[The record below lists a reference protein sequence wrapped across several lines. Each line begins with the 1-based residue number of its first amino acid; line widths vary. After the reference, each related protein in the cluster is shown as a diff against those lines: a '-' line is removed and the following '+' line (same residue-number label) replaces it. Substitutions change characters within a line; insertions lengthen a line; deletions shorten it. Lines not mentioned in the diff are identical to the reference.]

1 MKSFD
6 HWFSQQGWT
15 VFPFQQQAW
24 TAFAEGKSGILNAPT
39 GSGKTYALLLPAMKL
54 AASLD
59 EEGIKVLWITPLR
72 ALSREIYEA
81 ALRAQQNLD
90 FKGRIA
96 IRTGDTSAAD
106 RRKLKKTPPD
116 ILITT
121 PESLHILL
129 SAGDPLSSLGSL
141 RALIADEWHELLGS
155 KRGVQVQLAAAYLAA
170 RTSVQ
175 VWGISAT
182 IANLNEAM
190 DALIGDLRP
199 TRDQVLI
206 RYEKRKDIE
215 VHTVLPESVESFPWA
230 GHLGLR
236 MMDRILPI
244 LESSKTSLV
253 FTNTRA
259 QCEIWYQ
266 RLLDERPEWAGV
278 IAMHHGSISR
288 ELRDWVEGALHEEK
302 LRVVVCTSSLDLGV
316 DFRPVET
323 IIQIGS
329 PKGVARFL
337 QRAGRS
343 GHRPGETSIIHF
355 VPTHSLEILEGAAL
369 RKSIEAGVMEE
380 QLPHILSYDVLLQFM
395 MTLAAGPGFNP
406 DDLFREISKTF
417 CYRHLDRRDYD
428 QLLQFLIQGGPGLQ
442 AYEKYRKVGLDKS
455 GRVRVLNQH
464 IGRRHRMEI
473 GTIVGDQA
481 LQVKYTNGKKL
492 GQIEEWFI
500 SQLEVGEVF
509 WFAGRNLKLK
519 RIRGNT
525 VTVERSRSKAGRV
538 PSWMGGRM
546 PLSSQLGA
554 AIREQV
560 DLVRAGD
567 ITDPEMEALVPLFE
581 LQDERSHLP
590 QSNEFLVEYFSDRE
604 GYHCVLYPF
613 EGRMVHEGMGALLA
627 YRLSQNQP
635 ISFSI
640 AMNDYGLE
648 LLSDQPF
655 TITENRLREALST
668 DNLQEDISRSIN
680 EVEMARRKFRDIATI
695 GGLLFQGY
703 PGQRKKD
710 KHLQSS
716 AGLLFDVFE
725 SYEPDNLL
733 FIQSFEE
740 VKTFQLEENRLR
752 MALNRIA
759 KQKMYVQ
766 NPEKATPFAFPIIVD
781 RLRERM
787 STEQL
792 EDRIRKMKIQ
802 LVKP

>member
-1 MKSFD
+1 MKVSD
-6 HWFSQQGWT
+6 HWFSEQGWT
-15 VFPFQQQAW
+15 VFPFQRESW
-24 TAFAEGKSGILNAPT
+24 DYFDRGFSGIVNAPT
-39 GSGKTYALLLPAMKL
+39 GSGKTYALLLPAMRQ
-54 AASLD
+54 AALLK
-59 EEGIKVLWITPLR
+59 EKGIKVLWITPLR
-72 ALSREIYEA
+72 ALAREIHEA
-81 ALRAQQNLD
+81 ANRAAEALD
-90 FKGRIA
+90 FPGKIG
-96 IRTGDTSAAD
+96 IRTGDTSATD
-106 RRKLKKTPPD
+106 RRKLKKSPPD
-116 ILITT
+116 VLITT
-121 PESLHILL
+121 PESLHIML
-129 SAGDPLSSLGSL
+129 SAGNPMESLGTL
-141 RALIADEWHELLGS
+141 CALVVDEWHELLGS
-155 KRGVQVQLAAAYLAA
+155 KRGVQVQLAAAYLAH

-175 VWGISAT
+175 IWGISAT
-182 IANLNEAM
+182 ISNLEEAM
-190 DALIGDLRP
+190 DALLGDLP
-199 TRDQVLI
+199 QSAKQTLI
-206 RYEKRKDIE
+206 RHEARKQIE

-236 MMDRILPI
+236 MMESILPI

-253 FTNTRA
+253 FTNTRS

-266 RLLDERPEWAGV
+266 RLLEERPEWAGI

-288 ELRDWVEGALHEEK
+288 ELRDWVEQALHEES

-323 IIQIGS
+323 ILQIGS

-343 GHRPGETSIIHF
+343 GHRPGETSVIHF

-369 RKSIEAGVMEE
+369 RKSIEAGIMEE
-380 QLPHILSYDVLLQFM
+380 QLPHLLSYDVLLQFM
-395 MTLAAGPGFNP
+395 MTLAAGPGFKP
-406 DDLFREISKTF
+406 KEFLKEIQQTF
-417 CYRHLDRRDYD
+417 CYRHLDARDFN
-428 QLLQFLIQGGPGLQ
+428 QLLEFLMQGGPGLQ
-442 AYEKYRKVGLDKS
+442 AYEKYKKVGIDSS
-455 GRVRVLNQH
+455 GRVRVLNKH

-481 LQVKYTNGKKL
+481 LLVKFSNGKKL

-500 SQLEVGEVF
+500 SQLQVGDVF

-519 RIRGNT
+519 RIRENT
-525 VTVERSRSKAGRV
+525 VTVQASKSKAGRI

-560 DLVRAGD
+560 DLFRAGD

-581 LQDERSHLP
+581 LQDSRSHLP
-590 QSNEFLVEYFSDRE
+590 RSDEFLVEYFEDRE

-613 EGRMVHEGMGALLA
+613 EGRMVHEGLGALLA
-627 YRLSQNQP
+627 YRLSRNQR

-655 TITENRLREALST
+655 EVTEGRLREALST
-668 DNLQEDISRSIN
+668 EQLQDDIGKSIN
-680 EVEMARRKFRDIATI
+680 EVEMARRKFRDIASI
-695 GGLLFQGY
+695 GGLLFQGF

-716 AGLLFDVFE
+716 AGLLFDVFQ

-733 FIQSFEE
+733 YIQSFEE
-740 VKTFQLEENRLR
+740 VKTFQLEESRLR
-752 MALNRIA
+752 MALDRIA
-759 KQKMYVQ
+759 TQEVCIEI
-766 NPEKATPFAFPIIVD
+766 PEKATPFAFPIIVD

-792 EDRIRKMKIQ
+792 EDRIRKMKVR
-802 LVKP
+802 LTKD

>member
-1 MKSFD
+1 MKTLN
-6 HWFSQQGWT
+6 HWFSEQGWD
-15 VFPFQQQAW
+15 VFPFQRESW
-24 TAFAEGKSGILNAPT
+24 DYFDRGFSGIVNAPT
-39 GSGKTYALLLPAMKL
+39 GSGKTYALLLPAMRQ
-54 AASLD
+54 AALLKD
-59 EEGIKVLWITPLR
+59 KGVKVLWITPLR

-81 ALRAQQNLD
+81 AVRAKESLGYSG
-90 FKGRIA
+90 KIA
-96 IRTGDTSAAD
+96 IRTGDTSAPD
-106 RRKLKKTPPD
+106 RRKMKKSPPD

-129 SAGDPLSSLGSL
+129 SSGDPLLSLGNL
-141 RALIADEWHELLGS
+141 QALIVDEWHELLGS
-155 KRGVQVQLAAAYLAA
+155 KRGVQVQLAAAYLAS
-170 RTSVQ
+170 RTPVQ
-175 VWGISAT
+175 IWGISAT
-182 IANLNEAM
+182 IANLAEAM
-190 DALIGDLRP
+190 DALLGDMRP
-199 TRDQVLI
+199 SKNKILI
-206 RYEKRKDIE
+206 RHKAQKNIE
-215 VHTVLPESVESFPWA
+215 VHTVLPTSVESFPWA

-236 MMDRILPI
+236 MMDKILPI
-244 LESSKTSLV
+244 LASSKTSLV
-253 FTNTRA
+253 FTNTRS

-266 RLLDERPEWAGV
+266 RLLEERPEWAGI

-288 ELRDWVEGALHEEK
+288 DLRDWVERALHEEK

-343 GHRPGETSIIHF
+343 GHRPGETSVIHF

-369 RKSIEAGVMEE
+369 RKSIAAGVMEE
-380 QLPHILSYDVLLQFM
+380 QLPHLLSYDVLLQFM
-395 MTLAAGPGFNP
+395 MTLAAGPGFEP
-406 DDLFREISKTF
+406 ERLFDEVKKTF
-417 CYRHLDRRDYD
+417 CYRHLGRRDFE
-428 QLLQFLIQGGPGLQ
+428 QLLQFLMQGGPGLQ
-442 AYEKYRKVGLDKS
+442 AYEKYRKVGMDSKGL
-455 GRVRVLNQH
+455 VRVLNQH

-481 LQVKYTNGKKL
+481 LLVKYSNGKKL

-500 SQLEVGEVF
+500 SQLETGDVF

-519 RIRGNT
+519 RIRENT

-567 ITDPEMEALVPLFE
+567 ITDPEMEALLPLFE
-581 LQDERSHLP
+581 LQDSRSHLP
-590 QSNEFLVEYFSDRE
+590 QSDEFLVEYFSDRE
-604 GYHCVLYPF
+604 GHHCVLYPF
-613 EGRMVHEGMGALLA
+613 EGRMVHEGMGALIA
-627 YRLSQNQP
+627 YRLSRNQP

-655 TITENRLREALST
+655 EITKNRLRDALRV
-668 DNLQEDISRSIN
+668 DKLQEDISRSIN
-680 EVEMARRKFRDIATI
+680 EVEMARRKFRDVASIS
-695 GGLLFQGY
+695 GLLFQGF

-710 KHLQSS
+710 RHLQSS
-716 AGLLFDVFE
+716 AGLLFDVFQ

-733 FIQSFEE
+733 YLQSFEE
-740 VKTFQLEENRLR
+740 VKTFQLEEGRLR
-752 MALNRIA
+752 LALERIE
-759 KQKMYVQ
+759 KQKMKIR
-766 NPEKATPFAFPIIVD
+766 NPDKATPFAFPIIVD

-792 EDRIRKMKIQ
+792 EDRIRKMKIR
-802 LVKP
+802 LVKN